1 MKNQFLTS
9 YFQLIKIIFLISS
22 ITTITMAAEET
33 TNELKVPNGFK
44 VEIFLNNIIEKP
56 RGITSDQDGNIFIG
70 SGSTFAYFVTKTK
83 KIYTISKTLQNP
95 IGIAYWD
102 NKLYISSVDK
112 IYVVENVKE
121 EINKSIKA
129 NKEYA
134 WEMQIF
140 SLLPKNDTQMHSG
153 RYIKVDPKNNKLIV
167 NIGSQNNAKIPHEK
181 EAIILSIDLK
191 TKQEDLIAF
200 GVRNSVGFD
209 FHPISNE
216 MYFSDNGQDRLGDNI
231 PPDEINLIVKY
242 KEHFGFP
249 YVFGRNRKNYNFY
262 DKAPQNTIFSPSI
275 YELPAHVAPLG
286 IHFYRGNN
294 FPKEY
299 INKLFIAEHGSWNRS
314 SPVGYKITTLDID
327 PQTRMAK
334 NYKVFLDGFLKPDN
348 SKFGRPVDII
358 TYYDGSMLFSDDFG
372 NKIYRVYYEKI

>member
-1 MKNQFLTS
+1 MKNQFLNS
-9 YFQLIKIIFLISS
+9 YFQLIATIFLISS
-22 ITTITMAAEET
+22 ITIAAEET
-33 TNELKVPNGFK
+33 TNSLKVPNGFK
-44 VEIFLNNIIEKP
+44 VEIFLNNKIEKP

-70 SGSTFAYFVTKTK
+70 SKSNFAYFVTKDK
-83 KIYTISKTLQNP
+83 KIYTIAKTLKTP

-112 IYVVENVKE
+112 IYVVKNVKE
-121 EINKSIKA
+121 EINKSIRSSKD
-129 NKEYA
+129 YT
-134 WEMQIF
+134 WEMQVF
-140 SLLPKNDTQMHSG
+140 SPLPKNTSQMHSG
-153 RYIKVDPKNNKLIV
+153 RYIKVDPINNKLIV
-167 NIGSQNNAKIPHEK
+167 NIGSQHNAKIPPQK
-181 EAIILSIDLK
+181 EAIFLSIDLK
-191 TKQEDLIAF
+191 TKKEDIIAF

-216 MYFSDNGQDRLGDNI
+216 IYFSDNGQDGLGDNI
-231 PPDEINLIVKY
+231 PPDEINLIIKD

-249 YVFGRNRKNYNFY
+249 YVFGKNQKNHNFY
-262 DKAPQNTIFSPSI
+262 NKAPKNTKFSPSI

-286 IHFYRGNN
+286 IHFYKGNN

-314 SPVGYKITTLDID
+314 SPVGYKITILDID
-327 PQTRMAK
+327 PKTRIAK
-334 NYKVFLDGFLKPDN
+334 NYKDFLYGFLKPDN

-358 TYYDGSMLFSDDFG
+358 TYYDGSILFSDDFG

>member
-1 MKNQFLTS
+1 MKNQFLNS
-9 YFQLIKIIFLISS
+9 YFQLITTIFLISS
-22 ITTITMAAEET
+22 ITIAAEEIT
-33 TNELKVPNGFK
+33 STLKVPNGFK
-44 VEIFLNNIIEKP
+44 VEIFLNNTIEKP

-70 SGSTFAYFVTKTK
+70 SGSTFAYLVTKNK
-83 KIYTISKTLQNP
+83 KIYTIAKTLQKP

-121 EINKSIKA
+121 EINKSIKSH
-129 NKEYA
+129 KDYT
-134 WEMQIF
+134 WKMQIF
-140 SLLPKNDTQMHSG
+140 ALLPKNNSQMHSG
-153 RYIKVDPKNNKLIV
+153 RYIKIDSKNNKLIV
-167 NIGSQNNAKIPHEK
+167 NIGSQHNVKIPPKK
-181 EAIILSIDLK
+181 EAVILSIDLK
-191 TKQEDLIAF
+191 TKKEEIVAF

-216 MYFSDNGQDRLGDNI
+216 IYFSDNGQDGLGDNI
-231 PPDEINLIVKY
+231 PPDEINVITEY

-249 YVFGRNRKNYNFY
+249 YVFGKNQKNYGFY
-262 DKAPQNTIFSPSI
+262 NKAPKNTKFSPSI

-327 PQTRMAK
+327 SKTRTAK
-334 NYKVFLDGFLKPDN
+334 NYKTFLYGFLKHDK

-358 TYYDGSMLFSDDFG
+358 TYYDGSILFTDDFG

>member
-1 MKNQFLTS
+1 MKNKFPNNHFQFITA
-9 YFQLIKIIFLISS
+9 IFLILS
-22 ITTITMAAEET
+22 ITMVAAEET
-33 TNELKVPNGFK
+33 ISTLKVPNGFK
-44 VEIFLNNIIEKP
+44 VEIFLNNTIEKP

-70 SGSTFAYFVTKTK
+70 SGSNFAYLVTKNK
-83 KIYTISKTLQNP
+83 KIYTIAKTLQKP
-95 IGIAYWD
+95 IGIAYWN

-121 EINKSIKA
+121 EINKSIKS
-129 NKEYA
+129 NKEYT
-134 WEMQIF
+134 WKMQIF
-140 SLLPKNDTQMHSG
+140 SLLPKNNTKMHAG
-153 RYIKVDPKNNKLIV
+153 RYIKADPKNNKLIV
-167 NIGSQNNAKIPHEK
+167 NIGSQHNAKIPPKK
-181 EAIILSIDLK
+181 ESIILSIDLK
-191 TKQEDLIAF
+191 TKKEEIVAF

-216 MYFSDNGQDRLGDNI
+216 IYFSDNGQDGLGDDI
-231 PPDEINLIVKY
+231 PPDEINVVAEY

-249 YVFGRNRKNYNFY
+249 YLFGKNQKNYSFY
-262 DKAPQNTIFSPSI
+262 NKAPKNTKFSPSI

-286 IHFYRGNN
+286 IHFYQGNN

-327 PQTRMAK
+327 FKNRTAK
-334 NYKVFLDGFLKPDN
+334 NYKTFLYGFLKPDN

-358 TYYDGSMLFSDDFG
+358 TYYDGSILFTDDFG
-372 NKIYRVYYEKI
+372 NKVYRVYYEKI

>member
-1 MKNQFLTS
+1 MKNQFLNS
-9 YFQLIKIIFLISS
+9 YFQLITTIFLISS
-22 ITTITMAAEET
+22 ITMAAEET
-33 TNELKVPNGFK
+33 TSTLKVPNGFK
-44 VEIFLNNIIEKP
+44 VEIFLNNTIEKP

-70 SGSTFAYFVTKTK
+70 SGSTFAYFVAKNK
-83 KIYTISKTLQNP
+83 KIYTIAKKLQKP

-121 EINKSIKA
+121 EINKSIKS
-129 NKEYA
+129 NKDYT

-140 SLLPKNDTQMHSG
+140 SLLPKNNTKMHSG
-153 RYIKVDPKNNKLIV
+153 RYIKVDPKNKKLIV
-167 NIGSQNNAKIPHEK
+167 NIGSQHNVKIPPKK

-191 TKQEDLIAF
+191 TKKEEIIAF

-216 MYFSDNGQDRLGDNI
+216 IYFSDNGQDGLGDNI
-231 PPDEINLIVKY
+231 PPDEINVITEY

-249 YVFGRNRKNYNFY
+249 YMFGKNQKNYNFY
-262 DKAPQNTIFSPSI
+262 DKAPKNTKFIPSI

-286 IHFYRGNN
+286 IHFYQGNN

-299 INKLFIAEHGSWNRS
+299 VNKLFIAEHGSWNRS

-327 PQTRMAK
+327 FKTKTAK
-334 NYKVFLDGFLKPDN
+334 NYKTFLSGFLKPNN
-348 SKFGRPVDII
+348 SKFGRPVDMI
-358 TYYDGSMLFSDDFG
+358 TYYDGSIIFTDDFG

>member
-1 MKNQFLTS
+1 MKNQFLNT
-9 YFQLIKIIFLISS
+9 YFQLITTIFLILS
-22 ITTITMAAEET
+22 IPMAAEET
-33 TNELKVPNGFK
+33 ANTLKVPNGFK
-44 VEIFLNNIIEKP
+44 VEIFLKNIIEKP

-70 SGSTFAYFVTKTK
+70 SGSNFAYFVTKNK
-83 KIYTISKTLQNP
+83 KIYTIAKTLQKP

-129 NKEYA
+129 DKDYT
-134 WEMQIF
+134 WKMQIF
-140 SLLPKNDTQMHSG
+140 AFLPKNNSQMHSG

-167 NIGSQNNAKIPHEK
+167 NIGSQHNVKIPPKK

-191 TKQEDLIAF
+191 TKKEDIIAF

-216 MYFSDNGQDRLGDNI
+216 IYFSDNGQDGLGDNI
-231 PPDEINLIVKY
+231 PPDEINLITKY

-249 YVFGRNRKNYNFY
+249 YVYGKNQKNYNFY
-262 DKAPQNTIFSPSI
+262 NKAPKNTKFTPST
-275 YELPAHVAPLG
+275 YDLPAHVAPLG
-286 IHFYRGNN
+286 IHFYRENN

-327 PQTRMAK
+327 SKNRTAK
-334 NYKVFLDGFLKPDN
+334 NYKVFLSGFLKPDN
-348 SKFGRPVDII
+348 SKFGRPVDIT
-358 TYYDGSMLFSDDFG
+358 TYYDGSILFTDDFG
-372 NKIYRVYYEKI
+372 NKIYRVYYEKT

>member
-1 MKNQFLTS
+1 MKNQFLNS
-9 YFQLIKIIFLISS
+9 YFQLLTTIFLISS
-22 ITTITMAAEET
+22 ITMKAEET
-33 TNELKVPNGFK
+33 TSTLKVPNGFK
-44 VEIFLNNIIEKP
+44 VEIFLNNTIEKP
-56 RGITSDQDGNIFIG
+56 RGITSDQEGNIFIG
-70 SGSTFAYFVTKTK
+70 SGSTFAYLVTKNK
-83 KIYTISKTLQNP
+83 KIYTIAKALQKP

-121 EINKSIKA
+121 EINKSIKS
-129 NKEYA
+129 NKEYT
-134 WEMQIF
+134 WKMKIF
-140 SLLPKNDTQMHSG
+140 TLLPKNNTKMHSG
-153 RYIKVDPKNNKLIV
+153 RYIKVDPKNNKLMV
-167 NIGSQNNAKIPHEK
+167 NIGSQHNVKIPPKK

-191 TKQEDLIAF
+191 TKKEEIVAY

-216 MYFSDNGQDRLGDNI
+216 IYFSDNGQDKLGDDI
-231 PPDEINLIVKY
+231 PPDEINVITEY

-249 YVFGRNRKNYNFY
+249 YVFGKNQKNYGFY
-262 DKAPQNTIFSPSI
+262 NKAPKNTKFSPSI

-327 PQTRMAK
+327 SKTRTAK
-334 NYKVFLDGFLKPDN
+334 NYETFLYGFLKHNN

-358 TYYDGSMLFSDDFG
+358 TYYDGSILFTDDFG
-372 NKIYRVYYEKI
+372 NKIYRVYYKKI

>member
-1 MKNQFLTS
+1 MKNRFLIG
-9 YFQLIKIIFLISS
+9 YFQLITTIFLTLS
-22 ITTITMAAEET
+22 IITITAEET
-33 TNELKVPNGFK
+33 TSALKVPNGFK
-44 VEIFLNNIIEKP
+44 VEIFLNNTIEKP

-70 SGSTFAYFVTKTK
+70 SGSTFAYFATKNK
-83 KIYTISKTLQNP
+83 KIYTIAKTLEKP

-121 EINKSIKA
+121 EINKSIRS
-129 NKEYA
+129 NKEYI
-134 WEMQIF
+134 WKMEIF
-140 SLLPKNDTQMHSG
+140 SPLPKNTSKIHSG

-167 NIGSQNNAKIPHEK
+167 NIGSQNNAKIPPEK

-191 TKQEDLIAF
+191 TKKEDVAAF

-216 MYFSDNGQDRLGDNI
+216 IYFSDNGQDGLGDNI
-231 PPDEINLIVKY
+231 PPDEINLIIKY
-242 KEHFGFP
+242 RKHFGFP
-249 YVFGRNRKNYNFY
+249 YVFGKNQKNYNFY
-262 DKAPQNTIFSPSI
+262 NKAPKNINFTPSI

-286 IHFYRGNN
+286 IHFYQGNN

-314 SPVGYKITTLDID
+314 SPVGYRITTLDID
-327 PQTRMAK
+327 PIKRIAK
-334 NYKVFLDGFLKPDN
+334 NYKVFLDGFLKPNN
-348 SKFGRPVDII
+348 SKLGRPVDII
-358 TYYDGSMLFSDDFG
+358 TYYDGSILFSDDFG

>member
-1 MKNQFLTS
+1 MKNQFLNS
-9 YFQLIKIIFLISS
+9 YFQLITTIFLISS
-22 ITTITMAAEET
+22 TTLAAEET
-33 TNELKVPNGFK
+33 VSALKVPNGFK
-44 VEIFLNNIIEKP
+44 VEIFLNNTIEKP

-70 SGSTFAYFVTKTK
+70 SGSTFTYFVTKNK
-83 KIYTISKTLQNP
+83 KIYTIAKTLKNP

-112 IYVVENVKE
+112 IYVVKNVKE
-121 EINKSIKA
+121 EINKSITT
-129 NKEYA
+129 NKDYT
-134 WEMQIF
+134 WEMQVF
-140 SLLPKNDTQMHSG
+140 SLLPKHNSKIHSG

-167 NIGSQNNAKIPHEK
+167 NIGSQHNAKIPPKK

-191 TKQEDLIAF
+191 TKKEEIIAF

-209 FHPISNE
+209 FHPTSNE
-216 MYFSDNGQDRLGDNI
+216 MYFSDNGQDGLGDNI
-231 PPDEINLIVKY
+231 PPDEINLIITY

-249 YVFGRNRKNYNFY
+249 YVFGKNQKNHNFY
-262 DKAPQNTIFSPSI
+262 NKAPKNTKFSPSI

-286 IHFYRGNN
+286 IHFYKGNN

-314 SPVGYKITTLDID
+314 SPVGYKISTLDID
-327 PQTRMAK
+327 PKTRTAK
-334 NYKVFLDGFLKPDN
+334 NYKSFLHGFLKPNN
-348 SKFGRPVDII
+348 SKLGRPVDII
-358 TYYDGSMLFSDDFG
+358 TYYDGSILFSDDFG

>member
-1 MKNQFLTS
+1 MKNQFLYS
-9 YFQLIKIIFLISS
+9 YFLLIASIFLISS
-22 ITTITMAAEET
+22 ITMAAEET
-33 TNELKVPNGFK
+33 ITALKVPNGFK
-44 VEIFLNNIIEKP
+44 VEIFLNNTIEKP

-70 SGSTFAYFVTKTK
+70 SGSTFAYFVTKNK
-83 KIYTISKTLQNP
+83 KIYTIAKTLKKP

-112 IYVVENVKE
+112 IYVVKNVKE
-121 EINKSIKA
+121 EINKSIKS
-129 NKEYA
+129 NKDYT
-134 WEMQIF
+134 WKMQIF
-140 SLLPKNDTQMHSG
+140 SLLPKNTTKMHAG

-167 NIGSQNNAKIPHEK
+167 NIGSQHNAKIPPKK

-191 TKQEDLIAF
+191 TKKEEIIAF

-216 MYFSDNGQDRLGDNI
+216 IYFSDNGQDGLGDNI
-231 PPDEINLIVKY
+231 PPDEINLIIKD

-249 YVFGRNRKNYNFY
+249 YMFGQNQKNYNFY
-262 DKAPQNTIFSPSI
+262 NKAPKNTKFSPSI

-286 IHFYRGNN
+286 IHFYQGNN

-314 SPVGYKITTLDID
+314 SPVGYRITTLDID
-327 PQTRMAK
+327 PQKKIAK
-334 NYKVFLDGFLKPDN
+334 NYKVFLSGFLKHNN

-358 TYYDGSMLFSDDFG
+358 TYYDGSILFSDDFG

>member
-1 MKNQFLTS
+1 MKNKFPNNHFQFITA
-9 YFQLIKIIFLISS
+9 IFLILS
-22 ITTITMAAEET
+22 ITMVVAEET
-33 TNELKVPNGFK
+33 TSTLKVPNGFK
-44 VEIFLNNIIEKP
+44 VEIFLNNTIEKP

-70 SGSTFAYFVTKTK
+70 SGSNFAYFVTKNK
-83 KIYTISKTLQNP
+83 KIYTIAKTLQKP

-121 EINKSIKA
+121 EINKSIKS
-129 NKEYA
+129 NKEYT
-134 WEMQIF
+134 WKMQIF
-140 SLLPKNDTQMHSG
+140 SLLPKNNTKMHAG
-153 RYIKVDPKNNKLIV
+153 RYIKADPKNNKLIV
-167 NIGSQNNAKIPHEK
+167 NIGSQYNAKIPPKK
-181 EAIILSIDLK
+181 ESIILSIDLK
-191 TKQEDLIAF
+191 TKKEKIVAF

-216 MYFSDNGQDRLGDNI
+216 IYFSDNGQDGLGDDI
-231 PPDEINLIVKY
+231 PPDEINVVVEY

-249 YVFGRNRKNYNFY
+249 YLFGKNQKNYSFY
-262 DKAPQNTIFSPSI
+262 NKAPKNTKFSPSI

-286 IHFYRGNN
+286 IHFYQGSN

-327 PQTRMAK
+327 FKNRTAK
-334 NYKVFLDGFLKPDN
+334 NYKTFLYGFLKPDN

-358 TYYDGSMLFSDDFG
+358 TYYDGSILFTDDFR
-372 NKIYRVYYEKI
+372 NKVYRVYYEKI

>member
-1 MKNQFLTS
+1 MKNQLLNI
-9 YFQLIKIIFLISS
+9 YFQFITSIFLILS
-22 ITTITMAAEET
+22 ITMTAKET
-33 TNELKVPNGFK
+33 VKELKVPNGFK
-44 VEIFLNNIIEKP
+44 VEIFLKNIIEKP

-70 SGSTFAYFVTKTK
+70 SGSTFAYLVTKNK
-83 KIYTISKTLQNP
+83 QIYTIANTLKKP

-129 NKEYA
+129 NKDYK
-134 WEMQIF
+134 WKMQIF
-140 SLLPKNDTQMHSG
+140 SLLPQNTTKMHSG

-167 NIGSQNNAKIPHEK
+167 NIGSQYNAKVPPKK
-181 EAIILSIDLK
+181 EAILLSIDLE
-191 TKQEDLIAF
+191 TKKEEIIAY

-216 MYFSDNGQDRLGDNI
+216 IYFSDNGQDGLGDNI
-231 PPDEINLIVKY
+231 PPDEINLIIKY

-249 YVFGRNRKNYNFY
+249 YMFGKNQRNYNFY
-262 DKAPQNTIFSPSI
+262 NKAPKNTKFSPSI

-286 IHFYRGNN
+286 IHFYQGNN

-327 PQTRMAK
+327 PKNRIAK
-334 NYKVFLDGFLKPDN
+334 NYKVFLYGFLKPDN

-358 TYYDGSMLFSDDFG
+358 TYYDGSILFSDDFG
-372 NKIYRVYYEKI
+372 NKIYRVYYKKFE

>member
-1 MKNQFLTS
+1 MKNQFLNS
-9 YFQLIKIIFLISS
+9 YFQLITTIFLISS
-22 ITTITMAAEET
+22 TTLAAEET
-33 TNELKVPNGFK
+33 VSALKVPNGFK
-44 VEIFLNNIIEKP
+44 VEIFLNNTIEKP

-70 SGSTFAYFVTKTK
+70 SGSTFAYFVTKNK
-83 KIYTISKTLQNP
+83 KIYTIAKTLKNP

-112 IYVVENVKE
+112 IYVVKNVKE
-121 EINKSIKA
+121 EINKSITT
-129 NKEYA
+129 NKDYT
-134 WEMQIF
+134 WEMQVF
-140 SLLPKNDTQMHSG
+140 SLLPKHNSKIHSG

-167 NIGSQNNAKIPHEK
+167 NIGSQHNAKIPPKK

-191 TKQEDLIAF
+191 TKKEEIIAF

-209 FHPISNE
+209 FHPTSNE
-216 MYFSDNGQDRLGDNI
+216 MYFSDNGQDGLGDNI
-231 PPDEINLIVKY
+231 PPDEINLIITY

-249 YVFGRNRKNYNFY
+249 YVFGKNQKNHNFY
-262 DKAPQNTIFSPSI
+262 NKAPKNTKFSPSI

-286 IHFYRGNN
+286 IHFYKGNN

-314 SPVGYKITTLDID
+314 SPVGYKISTLDID
-327 PQTRMAK
+327 PKTRTAK
-334 NYKVFLDGFLKPDN
+334 NYKSFLHGFLKPNN

-358 TYYDGSMLFSDDFG
+358 TYYDGSILFSDDFG

>member
-1 MKNQFLTS
+1 MKNQFLNS
-9 YFQLIKIIFLISS
+9 YFQLITTIFLISS
-22 ITTITMAAEET
+22 VTIAAEERIST
-33 TNELKVPNGFK
+33 LKVPNGFK
-44 VEIFLNNIIEKP
+44 VEIFLNNTIEKP

-70 SGSTFAYFVTKTK
+70 SGSTFAYLVTKNK
-83 KIYTISKTLQNP
+83 KIYTIAKTLQKP

-121 EINKSIKA
+121 EINKSIKS
-129 NKEYA
+129 NKDYI
-134 WEMQIF
+134 WKMQIF
-140 SLLPKNDTQMHSG
+140 SLLPKNNSQMHAG
-153 RYIKVDPKNNKLIV
+153 RYIKVDSKNNKLIV
-167 NIGSQNNAKIPHEK
+167 NIGSQHNVKIPLKK
-181 EAIILSIDLK
+181 EAVILSIDLK
-191 TKQEDLIAF
+191 TKKEEIVAF

-216 MYFSDNGQDRLGDNI
+216 IYFSDNGQDRLGDDI
-231 PPDEINLIVKY
+231 PPDEINVITEY

-249 YVFGRNRKNYNFY
+249 YVFGKNQKNYGFY
-262 DKAPQNTIFSPSI
+262 NKAPKNTKFSPSI

-327 PQTRMAK
+327 SKSRTAK
-334 NYKVFLDGFLKPDN
+334 NYKTFLYGFLKHDN

-358 TYYDGSMLFSDDFG
+358 TYYDGSILFTDDFG